1 MNDEAN
7 LIARLKAGDQVAY
20 AEMVEQYAPH
30 VYGVSLRMMKNEN
43 DAEDV
48 LQETFLSAFQA
59 IGDFE
64 GRSKLGTWLHRIA
77 VNTALMRLRKN
88 RPVIFSMDE
97 DIQTD
102 DGGYMPRQFFDWCC
116 MPESELM
123 DGEAREKL
131 WEAIDNL
138 SDTLRMTFILRDIE
152 GYSTRETAETLNVSE
167 SAVKSR
173 VMRARLALRE
183 ELSAY
188 FAGRAQKE
196 AVP

>member
-1 MNDEAN
+1 
-7 LIARLKAGDQVAY
+7 
-20 AEMVEQYAPH
+20 
-30 VYGVSLRMMKNEN
+30 MMKNEN